1 MKFEQNENREMTQDT
16 ENIKKNRR
24 VKSEKEMYMM
34 KKKEEIPRS
43 SGGSARGRT
52 VGDGR
57 GAAHDATSSI
67 TVS

>member
-1 MKFEQNENREMTQDT
+1 MHDADCLRRRKCGH
-16 ENIKKNRR
+16 KGKN
-24 VKSEKEMYMM
+24 KMSKM
-34 KKKEEIPRS
+34 KKREIPRS
-43 SGGSARGRT
+43 SGGSVQGRT

>member
-1 MKFEQNENREMTQDT
+1 MHDADCLRCRKCGHMGKTGENKMS
-16 ENIKKNRR
+16 K
-24 VKSEKEMYMM
+24 M
-34 KKKEEIPRS
+34 KKREIPRS
-43 SGGSARGRT
+43 SGGSVQGRT